1 MLVILSW
8 GYSQVIWI
16 SWFKSLWIGMSCLCV
31 EMEYISYRL
40 DIKKGMNGRG
50 IRVVGILYSFS
61 ESLKK
66 NAKEKKIKS
75 ESFSKSSWKGQM
87 WKRMP
92 RQQMVSWVPR
102 QLSNKWRPVIGY
114 TSARANKSETATWKA
129 THGRGQVS
137 FGGEVGTSRRG
148 Y

>member
-1 MLVILSW
+1 
-8 GYSQVIWI
+8 
-16 SWFKSLWIGMSCLCV
+16 
-31 EMEYISYRL
+31 MEYISYRL

-92 RQQMVSWVPR
+92 RQQMVS
-102 QLSNKWRPVIGY
+102 
-114 TSARANKSETATWKA
+114 
-129 THGRGQVS
+129 
-137 FGGEVGTSRRG
+137 
-148 Y
+148 